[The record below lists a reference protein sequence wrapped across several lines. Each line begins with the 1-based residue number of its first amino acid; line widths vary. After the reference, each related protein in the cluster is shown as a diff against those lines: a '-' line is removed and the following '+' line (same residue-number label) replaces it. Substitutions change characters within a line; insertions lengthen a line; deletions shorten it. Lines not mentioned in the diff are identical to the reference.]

1 MRAALS
7 VAPSGVTGQG
17 RAMWFQKPF
26 YTWLCIGAVGL
37 LALAASVDLTFIK
50 ALPEAPA
57 FPDPILR
64 LLMVTQPFVLM
75 AAGTALGVLLSDKVG
90 LTSWLTARLRG
101 EPARFPSPVLP
112 IATGLIGGIL
122 IALADRWFFFVY
134 SGGETPASALP
145 GLLQGLAAITYGGI
159 VEELMLRYGLLTLLF
174 WAAWKLTGH
183 IPGALTGTTLVVL
196 VALLFGLGHLPAMA
210 ASAPLDAAIAI
221 RTILLNAVLGVVYGW
236 FYWRRGLEAGMMA
249 HMASHPGLWIG
260 LSLF

>member
-7 VAPSGVTGQG
+7 VAPPRAAGQG
-17 RAMWFQKPF
+17 RTMWFQKPF

-37 LALAASVDLTFIK
+37 LTLAASVDMKFIK
-50 ALPEAPA
+50 ALPEAPTL
-57 FPDPILR
+57 PDPILR

-112 IATGLIGGIL
+112 VVSGLVGGIV
-122 IALADRWFFFVY
+122 IALADRWFFHIY
-134 SGGETPASALP
+134 SGGETPAASLP
-145 GLLQGLAAITYGGI
+145 TLMQGLAAITYGGI
-159 VEELMLRYGLLTLLF
+159 VEELMLRYGLLTLMF
-174 WAAWKLTGH
+174 WAAWKLSGRV
-183 IPGALTGTTLVVL
+183 PGSVLGTMLVIV
-196 VALLFGLGHLPAMA
+196 VALLFGLGHLPAMSA
-210 ASAPLDAAIAI
+210 TAPLDAAIAI
-221 RTILLNAVLGVVYGW
+221 RTILLNAVLGVLYGL
-236 FYWRRGLEAGMMA
+236 FYWKRGLEAGMMA